1 MNKIQNHVKEQK
13 VVLIKKM
20 TENKIN
26 KAKISKKKE
35 AKKKIMDKIRE
46 IKPRN

>member
-20 TENKIN
+20 TKST
-26 KAKISKKKE
+26 KRKYQKKKE